1 MRYKTTKED
10 NNIIKRV
17 RKRTRNSNRVYIF
30 LILRVYRA
38 IRRTAILSASQRF
51 TRDTILDRKNKKKKK
66 KERIEKPKQRMRM
79 LKKQQTPLNHLRH
92 NSV

>member
-30 LILRVYRA
+30 LILRVYHA

-66 KERIEKPKQRMRM
+66 KRKNRKTKTENAYV
-79 LKKQQTPLNHLRH
+79 KKTT
-92 NSV
+92 NSIKSSTTQ

>member
-17 RKRTRNSNRVYIF
+17 KKRTRNLNRVYIF

-38 IRRTAILSASQRF
+38 IRRMAILSASQRF
-51 TRDTILDRKNKKKKK
+51 TRDTILDRKNKKKK

>member
-17 RKRTRNSNRVYIF
+17 KKRTRNSNRVYIF

-66 KERIEKPKQRMRM
+66 RKNRKTKTENAYV
-79 LKKQQTPLNHLRH
+79 KKTT
-92 NSV
+92 NSIKSSTTQ

>member
-66 KERIEKPKQRMRM
+66 RKNRKTKTENAYV
-79 LKKQQTPLNHLRH
+79 KKTT
-92 NSV
+92 NSIKSSTTQ

>member
-17 RKRTRNSNRVYIF
+17 KKRTRNLNRVYIF

-66 KERIEKPKQRMRM
+66 ERIEKPKQRMRM

>member
-10 NNIIKRV
+10 SNIIKRV
-17 RKRTRNSNRVYIF
+17 KKRTRNSNRVYIF

-66 KERIEKPKQRMRM
+66 ERIEKPKQRMRM
-79 LKKQQTPLNHLRH
+79 LKKNNKLH
-92 NSV
+92 

>member
-30 LILRVYRA
+30 LILRVYHA

-66 KERIEKPKQRMRM
+66 RKNRKTKTENAYV
-79 LKKQQTPLNHLRH
+79 KKTT
-92 NSV
+92 NSIKSSTTQ

>member
-10 NNIIKRV
+10 SNIIKRV
-17 RKRTRNSNRVYIF
+17 KKRTRNSNRVYIF

-51 TRDTILDRKNKKKKK
+51 TRDTILDRKNKKKKRKNRKTKTENAYVK
-66 KERIEKPKQRMRM
+66 K
-79 LKKQQTPLNHLRH
+79 TT
-92 NSV
+92 NSIKSSTTQ